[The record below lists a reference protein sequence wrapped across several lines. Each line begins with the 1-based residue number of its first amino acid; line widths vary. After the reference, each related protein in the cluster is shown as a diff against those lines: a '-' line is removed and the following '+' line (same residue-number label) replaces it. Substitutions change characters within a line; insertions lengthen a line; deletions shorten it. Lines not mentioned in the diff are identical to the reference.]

1 MELNYNEIDDKLD
14 GQLADIELN
23 HNKQIAYFLSY
34 LFIFLSIPFLLIV
47 IHKIPNFLL
56 LLIRAIPLF
65 LGIAAW
71 ILLKYGHYKTA
82 RFILTLGAPFTV
94 TLLTFIFLPPYE
106 FHQYNYIPKIWI
118 ITSLIIPFLLYK
130 YEEWKQ
136 ITVILLINVILFFAF
151 DRLNQIF
158 NITLIHKDINTKLT
172 KICASFT
179 SIIFISLSLFFVKR
193 QLHLASNEIFKK
205 NTQLI
210 YMLKELSNSEKQ
222 ILNANNELN
231 SLNEQ
236 LNIKQKLLETTL
248 SDLSSSFE
256 YARSIQRAI
265 MLPRLKILEKHVKD
279 YFLLYKP
286 KEQVG
291 GDFYL
296 FEDFNEFIA
305 IAIGDATGHS
315 IPGAMMAML
324 AISTIDN
331 VLHKKNLKT
340 PAEKLNLAKRIV
352 FNTLN
357 QDITTSKDSF
367 DVALIMYYPLQ
378 KIIQYAGA
386 NIPLYKYQNGQLIKY
401 KPDKNSV
408 GYWAIEQ
415 NFTNH
420 IIHVKENDQ
429 FYIFTDGYPDQFG
442 GEPPFKKF
450 GRKKLIQLI
459 EKIANL
465 PMQEQK
471 RILETT
477 IINWMK
483 KFGEQVDDITVF
495 GFKL

>member
-1 MELNYNEIDDKLD
+1 MESKNSEIDNQLD
-14 GQLADIELN
+14 GQYIDIELN
-23 HNKQIAYFLSY
+23 HNKQVAYFVSY
-34 LFIFLSIPFLLIV
+34 LFIFLSLPFLVVVL
-47 IHKIPNFLL
+47 HKIPNVSLL
-56 LLIRAIPLF
+56 LLRAFPLF

-71 ILLKYGHYKTA
+71 ILLKYDHYKIA
-82 RFILTLGAPFTV
+82 RIILTLGAPFTV
-94 TLLTFIFLPPYE
+94 TLLTLIFIPPNE
-106 FHQYNYIPKIWI
+106 FHQYDYIPKIWI
-118 ITSLIIPFLLYK
+118 ITSIIIPFLLYK
-130 YEEWKQ
+130 YEEWLQ
-136 ITVILLINVILFFAF
+136 ITVILLINIILFFAF

-158 NITLIHKDINTKLT
+158 NITLINRDIDSSLT

-193 QLHLASNEIFKK
+193 QLHLTANEIFKK

-210 YMLKELSNSEKQ
+210 YMLKELTDSEKQ

-248 SDLSSSFE
+248 ADLNSSFE

-265 MLPRLKILEKHVKD
+265 MLPRLKILEKHVKE

-386 NIPLYKYQNGQLIKY
+386 NIPLYKYEDGQLIKFM
-401 KPDKNSV
+401 PDKNSV
-408 GYWAIEQ
+408 GYWTVDKP
-415 NFTNH
+415 FTNH
-420 IIHVKENDQ
+420 TIHVKENDQ

-450 GRKKLIQLI
+450 GRKKLIKLI
-459 EKIANL
+459 EQIADK
-465 PMQEQK
+465 PMKEQK

-477 IINWMK
+477 IIDWMK

>member
-1 MELNYNEIDDKLD
+1 MELKNNEIEQKINE
-14 GQLADIELN
+14 QLTDLELK
-23 HNKQIAYFLSY
+23 HNIRIAYFITY
-34 LFIFLSIPFLLIV
+34 LFILLAIPFLMVVLF
-47 IHKIPNFLL
+47 KTQSLT
-56 LLIRAIPLF
+56 LLIIRSTPL
-65 LGIAAW
+65 LIGITAW
-71 ILLKYGHYKTA
+71 ILLKYNYYKIA
-82 RFILTLGAPFTV
+82 RIILALGAPLTA
-94 TLLTFIFLPPYE
+94 TLLTLVFIPKSE
-106 FHQYNYIPKIWI
+106 ISDYNFIPKIWI
-118 ITSLIIPFLLYK
+118 VTSLIIPFLLYK

-136 ITVILLINVILFFAF
+136 ITVILLFNIILFFAF
-151 DRLNQIF
+151 DKLNQIL
-158 NITLIHKDINTKLT
+158 NISLIHRDIDSKVT

-179 SIIFISLSLFFVKR
+179 SIIFITFSLFFVKR
-193 QLHLASNEIFKK
+193 QLHLATNEIFKK
-205 NTQLI
+205 NTQLY
-210 YMLKELSNSEKQ
+210 YMLKELSDSEKQ
-222 ILNANNELN
+222 ILNANSELTT
-231 SLNEQ
+231 LNEQ

-248 SDLSSSFE
+248 ADLNSSFE

-265 MLPRLKILEKHVKD
+265 MIPRLKILEKHVKD

-305 IAIGDATGHS
+305 IAVGDATGHS

-331 VLHKKNLKT
+331 VLHKKSLKT
-340 PAEKLNLAKRIV
+340 PADKLNLARRIV

-367 DVALIMYYPLQ
+367 DVALIMYYPQ
-378 KIIQYAGA
+378 KKIIQYSGA
-386 NIPLYKYQNGQLIKY
+386 NIPLFQYQNGELTKFA
-401 KPDKNSV
+401 PDKNSV
-408 GYWAIEQ
+408 GYWAVEKK
-415 NFTNH
+415 FTNH
-420 IIHVKENDQ
+420 TIKVQENDR

-450 GRKKLIQLI
+450 GRKNLIKLIEQ
-459 EKIANL
+459 IADL
-465 PMQEQK
+465 PMKEQK
-471 RILETT
+471 RILEET